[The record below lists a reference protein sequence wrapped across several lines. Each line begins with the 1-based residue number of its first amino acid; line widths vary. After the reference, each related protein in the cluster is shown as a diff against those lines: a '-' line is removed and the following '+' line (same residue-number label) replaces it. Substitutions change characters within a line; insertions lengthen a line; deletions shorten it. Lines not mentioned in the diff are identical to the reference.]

1 MGAGYQVKAKAAD
14 SAEIMIYEDIGASFF
29 EGGVSAKQFAADLK
43 SLGKVRTIDLR
54 LNSNGG
60 DVFDG
65 MAIYQLLVQ
74 HPATITTH
82 IDGLAASIASV
93 IAMAGSKI
101 RIAESGFLMIHEAW
115 GMGVGGSDDLRALAN
130 LLEVTTATMG
140 DVYAARTRNSAAKIK
155 EWMASRDLVHRARM
169 RLPTASPTRS
179 PRTCGL
185 RLMWTQSATNIGRC
199 PRALVGRPEFDA
211 RMARLN
217 ARKIAA

>member
-1 MGAGYQVKAKAAD
+1 MGAGYQVRAKAAD
-14 SAEIMIYEDIGASFF
+14 AAEILIYEDIGESFLM
-29 EGGVSAKQFAADLK
+29 GGVSAKQFAADLK

-54 LNSNGG
+54 MNSNGG

-65 MAIYQLLVQ
+65 MAIYQQLVQ

-82 IDGLAASIASV
+82 IDGLAASISSV

-140 DVYAARTRNSAAKIK
+140 DVYAARTRNSSAKIK
-155 EWMASRDLVHRARM
+155 GWMEAETWFTGKDAVANGFADEIAENM
-169 RLPTASPTRS
+169 RVAAHVDPERYKYRHVPGVLA
-179 PRTCGL
+179 
-185 RLMWTQSATNIGRC
+185 
-199 PRALVGRPEFDA
+199 GRPEFDA